1 MMVNGRQL
9 IQAPHTGSNV
19 QVVGFNPDGWS
30 FAARPS
36 GSGGGASGPY
46 QTGAGASSSPGI
58 GNKGTAIGIGGSAAG
73 TYGSA
78 NEVDLIS
85 SMGSGGAF
93 GVSSGGNV
101 NGSSGSV
108 NKNGTSGKA
117 GSVNNIRG
125 GGSIAAN
132 KKLMQQMAQAMYGW
146 GVGSQW
152 RDLDT
157 LEMHEAGYNNLA
169 QNPHSTAFGMGQFLD
184 TTWKG
189 FGPKTSNP
197 KLQAQ
202 YMLEYI
208 KGKYGSPSKAW
219 AQYYDH
225 PGGVGWY
232 GAGGQM
238 SIVGERGPELMMST
252 PGGGTQVFSNAQTM
266 ALINQIKGNPAQSPW
281 KTDITSGSGSSKG
294 GHGGAQV
301 NININQGAVVIHASG
316 SNESIASKAG
326 REMTRQIIKHI
337 DHEAVH
343 QAIRNGE
350 KL

>member
-1 MMVNGRQL
+1 VL
-9 IQAPHTGSNV
+9 
-19 QVVGFNPDGWS
+19 
-30 FAARPS
+30 
-36 GSGGGASGPY
+36 
-46 QTGAGASSSPGI
+46 
-58 GNKGTAIGIGGSAAG
+58 
-73 TYGSA
+73 
-78 NEVDLIS
+78 
-85 SMGSGGAF
+85 
-93 GVSSGGNV
+93 
-101 NGSSGSV
+101 
-108 NKNGTSGKA
+108 
-117 GSVNNIRG
+117 NNIRG

-157 LEMHEAGYNNLA
+157 LEMHEAGYRADA
-169 QNPHSTAFGMGQFLD
+169 QNPISTAYGIGQFLD
-184 TTWKG
+184 QTWKG

-197 KLQAQ
+197 KLQIQ

-225 PGGVGWY
+225 ANGAGWY

-281 KTDITSGSGSSKG
+281 KTDVTSGSGGNQSSR
-294 GHGGAQV
+294 HGGAQV

-316 SNESIASKAG
+316 SNDSIASKAG
-326 REMTRQIIKHI
+326 HEMTRQIIKHI